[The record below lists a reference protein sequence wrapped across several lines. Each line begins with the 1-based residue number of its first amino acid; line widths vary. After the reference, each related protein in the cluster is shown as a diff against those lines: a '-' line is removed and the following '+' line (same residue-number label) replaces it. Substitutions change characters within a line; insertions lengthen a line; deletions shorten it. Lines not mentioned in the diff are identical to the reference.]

1 MTVPR
6 QGSLH
11 KGRVWFNSAVPV
23 ERAAEWPA
31 TLDVRALMVGG
42 WRPTPFQ
49 EFVLK
54 IHSRCN
60 LACDYC
66 YMYQMVDQS
75 WQTRPKRMSLTIAKQ
90 TAARIGE
97 HVRRH
102 DLHEVGLVLHGGE
115 PLLAGPDFISHVVAA
130 VRDAVGDQA
139 TVHAS
144 VQTNG
149 LGLNDR
155 YLALFNQI
163 GVQVGVSLDGDSDA
177 QDRHR
182 RYASGRGSHAA
193 VTLALR
199 KLTEDRYRHLF
210 NGLLC
215 VIDLRNDPVATYEAL
230 LVFGP
235 PKVDFLLP
243 HGTWESPP
251 PGRLPDSVETPYADW
266 LITVFDH
273 WYRQP
278 RTQIR
283 LFVEIIR
290 LLLGGTSD
298 IEAVGLAPA
307 SFLVIETD
315 GLIEQVDTLKAAFH
329 EASRTG
335 LNVACDSFDS
345 ALLLPEF
352 AARQLGYHAL
362 SAECREC
369 PILRVCGGGLYTHRY
384 RPGTGFSN
392 PSVYCPDLMRLIGHI
407 RETVTA
413 DIAVRLATRE
423 DT

>member
-1 MTVPR
+1 
-6 QGSLH
+6 
-11 KGRVWFNSAVPV
+11 VWFNSAVLA
-23 ERAAEWPA
+23 ERAGEWPA
-31 TLDVRALMVGG
+31 ALDVRALMADG
-42 WRPTPFQ
+42 WRPTPFR

-54 IHSRCN
+54 IHARCD

-66 YMYQMVDQS
+66 YMYQMADQS
-75 WQTRPKRMSLTIAKQ
+75 WRTRPKRMSLTTVEQ

-102 DLHEVGLVLHGGE
+102 SLREIGLVLHGGE
-115 PLLAGPDFISHVVAA
+115 PLLAGPDFIHYVVDA
-130 VRDAVGDQA
+130 VREAVGDEA
-139 TVHAS
+139 TLHTS

-149 LGLNDR
+149 VGLDDR
-155 YLALFNQI
+155 YLALFGQI
-163 GVQVGVSLDGDSDA
+163 GARVGVSLDGDSGA

-182 RYASGRGSHAA
+182 RFASGRGSHAV
-193 VTLALR
+193 VTAALQKLA
-199 KLTEDRYRHLF
+199 EGRYRHLF

-215 VIDLRNDPVATYEAL
+215 VIDLRNDPIATYEAL
-230 LVFGP
+230 LAFGP
-235 PKVDFLLP
+235 PRVDFLLP

-251 PGRLPDSVETPYADW
+251 PGRLPGQVDTPYADW

-278 RTQIR
+278 RTQVR

-298 IEAVGLAPA
+298 IETVGLAPA

-315 GLIEQVDTLKAAFH
+315 GAIEQTDALKAAFH
-329 EASRTG
+329 EAPRTG
-335 LNVACDSFDS
+335 LNVARDSFDA
-345 ALLLPEF
+345 ALLLPEV
-352 AARQLGYHAL
+352 AARQLGHRGLA
-362 SAECREC
+362 AECQEC
-369 PILRVCGGGLYTHRY
+369 RIRQVCGGGLYAHRY
-384 RPGTGFSN
+384 RSGTGFAN

-413 DIAVRLATRE
+413 DIAARLPGRE
-423 DT
+423 SM